1 MFTKKRYVKRTWL
14 RERDVL
20 NNKVYANVIVP
31 RLLAKCRSDGNI
43 LSHVRSFITL
53 RPGEGVPPS
62 KNITVTFLK
71 LSGVFIFSEQAKK
84 KLIVKSRPR
93 LWLWF
98 HVKWAFSQ
106 CWFHCITVIV
116 LYFSDKDHAIS
127 VPYCSLAQADM
138 FHLVNHSVHY
148 WPESF
153 QGTCIL
159 ENTDQ
164 ERVMRRTSLANPF
177 DSIAQERSLELE
189 SRWVLML

>member
-1 MFTKKRYVKRTWL
+1 
-14 RERDVL
+14 
-20 NNKVYANVIVP
+20 
-31 RLLAKCRSDGNI
+31 
-43 LSHVRSFITL
+43 
-53 RPGEGVPPS
+53 
-62 KNITVTFLK
+62 
-71 LSGVFIFSEQAKK
+71 
-84 KLIVKSRPR
+84 
-93 LWLWF
+93 
-98 HVKWAFSQ
+98 
-106 CWFHCITVIV
+106 
-116 LYFSDKDHAIS
+116 
-127 VPYCSLAQADM
+127 M